1 MAFEATA
8 DAGFVY
14 EVVMAG
20 YAVDG
25 GVLFVGEVHREE
37 GWGHCWLQ

>member
-1 MAFEATA
+1 MAFEAAA

-14 EVVMAG
+14 EVVMTG

-25 GVLFVGEVHREE
+25 SVFLVGEVHREK
-37 GWGHCWLQ
+37 GRARRWL

>member
-1 MAFEATA
+1 MAFEAAT

-25 GVLFVGEVHREE
+25 GVLLVGEVQREE
-37 GWGHCWLQ
+37 

>member
-8 DAGFVY
+8 NAGFVY

-20 YAVDG
+20 YAVYG
-25 GVLFVGEVHREE
+25 GVLLVGEVQREE
-37 GWGHCWLQ
+37 

>member
-1 MAFEATA
+1 MALEAAT

-14 EVVMAG
+14 EVVMTG

-25 GVLFVGEVHREE
+25 RVLLVGEVHREE
-37 GWGHCWLQ
+37 

>member
-1 MAFEATA
+1 VAVEAA
-8 DAGFVY
+8 IDAGFVY

-25 GVLFVGEVHREE
+25 GVLLVGEVHREE
-37 GWGHCWLQ
+37 

>member
-1 MAFEATA
+1 VAVEAAIDT
-8 DAGFVY
+8 GLIY

-25 GVLFVGEVHREE
+25 GVLLVGEIHREE
-37 GWGHCWLQ
+37 